1 MCGIFALL
9 NNHGIFSS
17 DHIYSRFKEG
27 SRRGP
32 EYSELKYIDDVTCLG
47 FHRLAINGLTP
58 ESHQP
63 LYVDGVWLICN
74 GEIYNYRELFKM
86 LDVKP
91 STESDCEVII
101 HMYKKFGMEYTL
113 NMLDGVFAF
122 VLVDHKSLFVA
133 RDPYG
138 VRPLYHL
145 KPAPKSGYNVEAYSS
160 TLSCIDGLTSVV
172 NSKEVISQFPPG
184 HFYTYRFDDSNMWL
198 RQSERRYHV
207 TGERSCSLSLTMDE
221 AKTLVRR
228 SLEEA
233 VKKRVTT
240 TERPIAC
247 LLSGGLDSSLV
258 ASLVSRYY
266 KGELETYSIGLEGGE
281 DLRYARMVAD
291 HIGSIHTEIVVS
303 EEDFFNSIPEVI
315 NRIESY
321 DTTTVRASVGNYLI
335 GKYISQHSKAKVI
348 FNGDGADEL
357 AGGYMYFH
365 AAPDSLSFDCE
376 CKRLLNQIYY
386 YDVLRSDR
394 SISNHGLEPRTPYLD
409 RGFVQAYLSIPA
421 ELRRPAKGHM
431 EKELIRCAFHD
442 QDNPFL
448 PQEVLWRKKE
458 AFSDGVSS
466 NNRSWYSIIDEK
478 ISERWGDAET
488 KPKQIHR
495 GIHNEPTTREQ
506 VYYRNLFSRFYTQD
520 KLIPKFWMPRFV
532 KASDSSAR
540 TLKLYEESRS
550 TISF

>member
-9 NNHGIFSS
+9 NNHNVFSS

-32 EYSELKYIDDVTCLG
+32 EYSQLKHVDNVTWLG

-58 ESHQP
+58 ESNQP
-63 LYVDGVWLICN
+63 LYVDGIWLICN
-74 GEIYNYRELFKM
+74 GEIYNYRELYNE
-86 LDVKP
+86 LGVRP
-91 STESDCEVII
+91 TTESDCEVII

-145 KPAPKSGYNVEAYSS
+145 KPSPKPGYHVEAFAS
-160 TLSCIDGLTSVV
+160 TLACIDGLTSVV
-172 NSKEVISQFPPG
+172 NPKEVIGQFPPG
-184 HFYTYRFDDSNMWL
+184 TYCTYRFDDSNMWI
-198 RQSERRYHV
+198 RQGERRYHV
-207 TGERSCSLSLTMDE
+207 TGEKSCSLSISIEE
-221 AKTLVRR
+221 ARTLVRR

-247 LLSGGLDSSLV
+247 LLSGGLDSSLI

-266 KGELETYSIGLEGGE
+266 KGQLETFSIGLKGGE

-291 HIGSIHTEIVVS
+291 HIGSTHTEIIVS
-303 EEDFFNSIPEVI
+303 EEDFFSSIPEVV

-335 GKYISQHSKAKVI
+335 GKHISKCSNAKVI

-365 AAPDSLSFDCE
+365 AAPDALSFDCE
-376 CKRLLNQIYY
+376 CKRLLNQICY

-421 ELRRPAKGHM
+421 EMRQPRKGHM
-431 EKELIRCAFHD
+431 EKELIRRAFHD
-442 QDNPFL
+442 PDDPLL

-466 NNRSWYSIIDEK
+466 NDRSWYSIIDEK
-478 ISERWGDAET
+478 IREKWGDAET
-488 KPKQIHR
+488 NPKECHR

-506 VYYRNLFSRFYTQD
+506 VYYRNIFTRYYSQD

-532 KASDSSAR
+532 DATDSSAR
-540 TLKLYEESRS
+540 TLDLYGVSRTS
-550 TISF
+550 TYV